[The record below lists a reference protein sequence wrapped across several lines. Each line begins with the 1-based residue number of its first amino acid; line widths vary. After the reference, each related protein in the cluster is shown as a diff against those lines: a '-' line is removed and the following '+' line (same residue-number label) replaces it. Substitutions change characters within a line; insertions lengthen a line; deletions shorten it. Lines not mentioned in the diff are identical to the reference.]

1 MADTGFNQIET
12 DRLVIRRFVP
22 GDAAAFSAYRSIPD
36 VARYQSW
43 EAPYSL
49 AEARAFMAEM
59 AACDP
64 DTEGEWF
71 QFAVAL
77 RDQPGLIGDVAVLVP
92 DGDPGSV
99 EIGYSLDPAFGG
111 RGYAGEAVA
120 AIVTYCFEARGKS
133 EVMAW
138 TDTRNL
144 PSIALLERLGFTRD
158 PASRQH
164 TMFKGAWC
172 DEDRYVMTAE
182 DWAARTAQR

>member
-12 DRLVIRRFVP
+12 ERLVIRRFRA
-22 GDAAAFSAYRSIPD
+22 GDATRFSAYRSIAD

-49 AEARAFMAEM
+49 AESGAFMDEM
-59 AACDP
+59 AACHP

-71 QFAVAL
+71 QFAVER
-77 RDQPGLIGDVAVLVP
+77 RDESGLIGDVAVLVP

-111 RGYAGEAVA
+111 NGYAGEAVSA
-120 AIVTYCFEARGKS
+120 LITYYLAARGKG

-138 TDTRNL
+138 TDTRNRR
-144 PSIALLERLGFTRD
+144 SIALLERLGFRRD

-172 DEDRYVMTAE
+172 DEDRYVMTSE
-182 DWAARTAQR
+182 DWAARS

>member
-1 MADTGFNQIET
+1 MPDTEFNQIET
-12 DRLVIRRFVP
+12 ERLVIRRFRD
-22 GDAAAFSAYRSIPD
+22 GDAEAFSAYRSIPD

-49 AEARAFMAEM
+49 AEAKAFVDEM
-59 AACDP
+59 ASCHP

-71 QFAVAL
+71 QFAVER
-77 RDQPGLIGDVAVLVP
+77 RDHPGLIGDVAVLVP

-99 EIGYSLDPAFGG
+99 EIGYSLGPALGG
-111 RGYAGEAVA
+111 HGYASEAVA
-120 AIVTYCFEARGKS
+120 AVVTYCFEARGKS

-144 PSIALLERLGFTRD
+144 PSIALLERLGFRRD

-172 DEDRYVMTAE
+172 DEDRYVMTPE
-182 DWAARTAQR
+182 DWAGLR

>member
-1 MADTGFNQIET
+1 MPDTGFNQIET
-12 DRLVIRRFVP
+12 ERLVIRRFRRD
-22 GDAAAFSAYRSIPD
+22 DAARFSAYRSIPD

-49 AEARAFMAEM
+49 DEAEAFMDEM
-59 AACDP
+59 AGSHP

-71 QFAVAL
+71 QFAVERRAES
-77 RDQPGLIGDVAVLVP
+77 GLIGDVAVLVP

-111 RGYAGEAVA
+111 HGYASEAVA
-120 AIVTYCFEARGKS
+120 AVVSYFFEARGKN

-144 PSIALLERLGFTRD
+144 PSIALVERLGFRRD

-172 DEDRYVMTAE
+172 DEDRYVMTPHE
-182 DWAARTAQR
+182 WATRG